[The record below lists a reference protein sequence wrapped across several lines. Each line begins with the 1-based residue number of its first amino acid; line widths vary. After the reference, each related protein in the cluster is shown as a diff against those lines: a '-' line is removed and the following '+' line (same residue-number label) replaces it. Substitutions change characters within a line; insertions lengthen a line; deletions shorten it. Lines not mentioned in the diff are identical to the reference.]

1 MTATRPP
8 KHASIDLH
16 VPRSCLADLVRLYE
30 YTTDLLCLGFCR
42 PQTDTPVPQFL
53 SVVSTPLVV
62 REWSCILHS
71 HPDQAFARY
80 ICEDLQFGFCIGFD
94 RSAPLRSAPTNML
107 SAQLHPIVVTQY
119 LEKEKRLGRML
130 GPFDLQQLTVP
141 LHINRFGVI
150 PKGCNTGKWQ
160 LITNLSYPP
169 GHSVNDG
176 IDPSL
181 CSLTYTTVEEVTQ
194 LITQFHSGA
203 LLAKIDIDSA
213 YRLIPVHLQ
222 HHCLQAMQWRGKAY
236 VDPMLPFG
244 LRSAPKIFNALA
256 DALNW
261 HLLHQCGIHG
271 VKHYLDDFII
281 VAPPQSPRC

>member
-1 MTATRPP
+1 
-8 KHASIDLH
+8 
-16 VPRSCLADLVRLYE
+16 
-30 YTTDLLCLGFCR
+30 
-42 PQTDTPVPQFL
+42 
-53 SVVSTPLVV
+53 
-62 REWSCILHS
+62 
-71 HPDQAFARY
+71 
-80 ICEDLQFGFCIGFD
+80 
-94 RSAPLRSAPTNML
+94 
-107 SAQLHPIVVTQY
+107 
-119 LEKEKRLGRML
+119 ML

-141 LHINRFGVI
+141 LHINWFRVI
-150 PKGCNTGKWQ
+150 PKGCNTGKRR

-169 GHSVNDG
+169 GHRVNDG

-222 HHCLQAMQWRGKAY
+222 DRCLQAMQWRGKAY

-281 VAPPQSPRC
+281 VAPPQSPRCQEALSIFEHECSRLGVPLANHKKDGPTTRLTFLGIEIDSVAGELHLPAEATITPGRVGQPEILLPQGARITHWPP